1 MDSRTYRTKTKE
13 DADSVVGALKDSRI
27 GGNDSYSFH
36 HLDNSSVRLEYD
48 GRGGIVTVEIFSS
61 CPEKIDITKSGLEE
75 MAGVKLVD
83 LHPKRRGVKNMEDTR
98 LIG

>member
-83 LHPKRRGVKNMEDTR
+83 LHAKKRDVRNPEDTR
-98 LIG
+98 VVG

>member
-1 MDSRTYRTKTKE
+1 MESRTYRTKSKE
-13 DADSVVGALKDSRI
+13 DADKVTDALKGNRI

-48 GRGGIVTVEIFSS
+48 GRGGILTVEIFSS
-61 CPEKIDITKSGLEE
+61 CPEKVDIAKSRLEE
-75 MAGVKLVD
+75 MAEVKLID
-83 LHPKRRGVKNMEDTR
+83 LHPKKRDVKNVEDTR